1 MSHASKIF
9 FVDKTHYDFIHNSVL
24 SAVSDKYYF
33 SDVPLD
39 VTFGTE
45 QIFCLVL
52 KQVHAKGSFYRG
64 GAKSQSTY
72 IK

>member
-45 QIFCLVL
+45 QIFLPRPET
-52 KQVHAKGSFYRG
+52 GSREMVILP
-64 GAKSQSTY
+64 QMR
-72 IK
+72 